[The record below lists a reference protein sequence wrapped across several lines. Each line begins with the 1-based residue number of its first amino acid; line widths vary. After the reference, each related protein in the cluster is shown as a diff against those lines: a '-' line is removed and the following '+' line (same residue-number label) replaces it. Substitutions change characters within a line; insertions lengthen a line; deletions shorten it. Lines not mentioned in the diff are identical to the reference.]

1 MPDLSKY
8 APDPHDHQQLVPWTP
23 TSPYDC
29 TAYSAA
35 WAADA
40 DQGRK
45 VVSGRTIRLNSN
57 EPKPDPSS
65 PGLNLPQADA
75 ATYRATSGRVNLRL
89 GANGIRPTVPVS
101 EARKMVEA
109 GRRLEWQFHR
119 GRLGKRVPSLLA
131 IDSFDGLHAGG
142 LILKPFDSLR
152 LFDPL
157 CTVYLKLTWSDVTYA
172 GINGAAE
179 AGTGYINVLATRDV
193 VPSAYTVRFDAPL
206 KFNVYKSADERH
218 IDDHKTIDNSGA
230 KDVTRLC
237 NRKTTLWYPGVDN
250 AGNPSSTGSY
260 RTVAELISGP
270 LAGTPYRFV
279 NLDNPRLH
287 YKETLP

>member
-1 MPDLSKY
+1 MPNLSNY

-45 VVSGRTIRLNSN
+45 VISGRSVRLHSS
-57 EPKPDPSS
+57 EAKPDPSS

-75 ATYRATSGRVNLRL
+75 AVYRGTNGLVNLRL
-89 GANGIRPTVPVS
+89 GANGIRPTVTVS
-101 EARKMVEA
+101 QAKSMVEA
-109 GRRLEWQFHR
+109 GRRIEWQFHR
-119 GRLGKRVPSLLA
+119 GRLGQRVPQVLA

-157 CTVYLKLTWSDVTYA
+157 SPLYIKLTWADVRYA
-172 GINGAAE
+172 AINGLAQ
-179 AGTGYINVLATRDV
+179 AGTGSINVLATRDV
-193 VPSAYTVRFDAPL
+193 VPSSYTVRFDAPL
-206 KFNVYKSADERH
+206 SFNVYRSADERT
-218 IDDHKTIDNSGA
+218 IDDHKTIKNTGTQ
-230 KDVTRLC
+230 DVTRLC
-237 NRKTTLWYPGVDN
+237 NRKTTLWYPGVDSS
-250 AGNPSSTGSY
+250 GNPSKTGSY

-279 NLDNPRLH
+279 NLHNPRLH
-287 YKETLP
+287 YVEHLP